1 MTSKTG
7 LIFGCN
13 GQDGSLISKSLLEK
27 NYKVIG
33 VSRQGQD
40 TSTINSSLGIDKD
53 IETAKG
59 DIKNFNFVQKLI
71 AKYQP
76 DEIYNLA
83 AQSSV
88 GESFKEPIITA
99 ESIINGTL
107 NILEA
112 SRKLQFRGRIFFAGS
127 SEMFGETRTA
137 ADINHIHKPNNP
149 YSIGKQTSYQ
159 LVKFYRTTYNLKCIT
174 GVLFN
179 HESTLRKENFVTQKI
194 ISGAIKCFKTKTHV
208 LKLGNLDISRDWG
221 WAEEYVEAMQII
233 ARADSLKDHVICTG
247 KSTKL
252 KEFIQIVFNKL
263 NMNWEDHVTYN
274 KDLYRDTDI
283 KISFGN
289 PKPLEEDLHWKAKVS
304 LEECINKL
312 IDYKLKH

>member
-1 MTSKTG
+1 MTLKTV

-13 GQDGSLISKSLLEK
+13 GQDGSLISKSLLK
-27 NYKVIG
+27 KKYKVIG
-33 VSRQGQD
+33 VSRQGKD
-40 TSTINSSLGIDKD
+40 TSTNHSSLGIDLD

-59 DIKNFNFVQKLI
+59 DIKNFHLVQKLI
-71 AKYQP
+71 EKYNP

-88 GESFKEPIITA
+88 GKSFQEPIVTV
-99 ESIINGTL
+99 ESIINGTI

-112 SRKLQFRGRIFFAGS
+112 SRKLEFAGRIFFAGS
-127 SEMFGETRTA
+127 SEMFGETKIA
-137 ADINHIHKPNNP
+137 ADIDHIQKPNNP

-159 LVKFYRTTYNLKCIT
+159 LVKFYRNTYNLKCTT

-179 HESTLRKENFVTQKI
+179 HESSLRKNNFVTQKI
-194 ISGAIKCFKTKTHV
+194 ISEAIKCFHDKTHK
-208 LKLGNLDISRDWG
+208 LKLGNLEVSRDWG

-252 KEFIQIVFNKL
+252 REFVQIVFNKL
-263 NMNWEDHVTYN
+263 NMNWEDHVTIN

-283 KISFGN
+283 KKSFGN
-289 PKPLEEDLHWKAKVS
+289 PKPLEAELNWKAEVS
-304 LEECINKL
+304 LKECINRL
-312 IDYKLKH
+312 IDNKFKN

>member
-1 MTSKTG
+1 LTSKTG

-40 TSTINSSLGIDKD
+40 TSTNHSSLGIDKD

-289 PKPLEEDLHWKAKVS
+289 PKPLEEDLNWKAKVS

>member
-1 MTSKTG
+1 MTSKTS

-13 GQDGSLISKSLLEK
+13 GQDGSLISKSLLDK

-40 TSTINSSLGIDKD
+40 TSTNHSLLGIDKD

-59 DIKNFNFVQKLI
+59 DIKNFNLVQNLI

-88 GESFKEPIITA
+88 GVSFKEPIITA
-99 ESIINGTL
+99 ESIINGTI

-112 SRKLQFRGRIFFAGS
+112 SRKLQFDGRIFFAGS
-127 SEMFGETRTA
+127 SEMFGETKTA

-159 LVKFYRTTYNLKCIT
+159 LVKFYRTTYNLKCVT

-283 KISFGN
+283 KTSFGN
-289 PKPLEEDLHWKAKVS
+289 PKPLEEDLNWKAKVS
-304 LEECINKL
+304 LRECINKL
-312 IDYKLKH
+312 IDYKFKH